1 MKTSWDK
8 PVSVIPFIRT
18 LLIVLAVAVCAV
30 AADDLEALRKKAEAG
45 DSAAQR
51 ELAIIYGRGE
61 GVPKDV
67 SESLKWLGKSIEQG
81 DAEAQF
87 NLGMMY
93 GTDSAESVKW
103 FRKAAEQGYAVAQS
117 YLGAMYA
124 QGMDVPKDD
133 AESFKWFRMAAEQGD
148 ASAQTMIGAMYF
160 EGAGVP
166 QDDDEAVKWYR
177 KAAEQGDFIA
187 LGSLGRMYDLGRG
200 VPEDN
205 VAAYA
210 WYSVAAAKFDVRLWR
225 DDRDRIKGELSP
237 AQIDRGQMMARE
249 ISERIEKRK
258 AAKARALR
266 DSDALSK
273 KAQTPSKKTQA
284 PTIRFGKGE
293 RYVSDKH
300 KFSVYFPGKIE
311 PMPIGDDD
319 PPYGPGT
326 YLGYRWFR
334 GDSSILYT
342 VVVMRAIRDE
352 PPIRDHDVLKKLA
365 MREVKNIAQDGRIYS
380 HKVVRFQNRYDAV
393 YLKYPYRA
401 YDKDFIKQSYEFF
414 TDDGSGRFF
423 KLSIAYT
430 RDLEQQATNTFNKFL
445 KRFNYNP

>member
-1 MKTSWDK
+1 
-8 PVSVIPFIRT
+8 
-18 LLIVLAVAVCAV
+18 
-30 AADDLEALRKKAEAG
+30 
-45 DSAAQR
+45 
-51 ELAIIYGRGE
+51 
-61 GVPKDV
+61 
-67 SESLKWLGKSIEQG
+67 
-81 DAEAQF
+81 
-87 NLGMMY
+87 
-93 GTDSAESVKW
+93 
-103 FRKAAEQGYAVAQS
+103 
-117 YLGAMYA
+117 
-124 QGMDVPKDD
+124 
-133 AESFKWFRMAAEQGD
+133 
-148 ASAQTMIGAMYF
+148 
-160 EGAGVP
+160 
-166 QDDDEAVKWYR
+166 
-177 KAAEQGDFIA
+177 
-187 LGSLGRMYDLGRG
+187 
-200 VPEDN
+200 
-205 VAAYA
+205 
-210 WYSVAAAKFDVRLWR
+210 
-225 DDRDRIKGELSP
+225 
-237 AQIDRGQMMARE
+237 
-249 ISERIEKRK
+249 
-258 AAKARALR
+258 
-266 DSDALSK
+266 
-273 KAQTPSKKTQA
+273 
-284 PTIRFGKGE
+284 
-293 RYVSDKH
+293 KH